1 MSAQAYGAINFSLDD
16 ETGLY
21 TESITE
27 DISCQERE
35 VVGGGGEVLAGAFYK
50 HTGTFSMDGALK
62 TGTSPSWDLS
72 GALTIANSVALEDLV
87 PGYSSGAKFI
97 ITGANASLGAEAEE
111 RRTISGVIKPFL
123 GALVV

>member
-1 MSAQAYGAINFSLDD
+1 MSAQAYGSINFSLDD

-21 TESITE
+21 QESLTK

-50 HTGTFSMDGALK
+50 HTGTFSIDGALK

-72 GALTIANSVALEDLV
+72 GALTIANSMAIEDLV
-87 PGYSSGAKFI
+87 PGYTSGAKFI
-97 ITGANASLGAEAEE
+97 ITSVSGSLGAEAEE
-111 RRTISGVIKPFL
+111 RRTIAGVIKPFL
-123 GALVV
+123 GALVS